1 MIDIGAKQTDE
12 RLADLESRLYDLY
25 KEQEQTMRM
34 KAASYF
40 GQFEKRDRD
49 MLKAVKDSKVTEE
62 YYKQWRITQIG
73 RGQRFV
79 VLAEDFAQKMLEANQ
94 TAARWTNEEI
104 PRIYMINH
112 NTEAYQI
119 EQIHGNVG
127 LNLLDE
133 NTVRRLVTE
142 QPDLLPRRKID
153 AELDK
158 DWNTRQFEKEV
169 LSGIM
174 QGENLKQITD
184 RVAPYVDGNRSC
196 AVRAA
201 RTAVTNA
208 QNGGR
213 QAAYEESAK
222 LGIDVHKRWI
232 ATKDGHTREAHG
244 LADGQVVRYDKPFI
258 VGGYKMMFPGDS
270 SAPGEL
276 VWNCRCTMRTQ
287 EKEGIEAEPR
297 MMRVKDPTTGEWKV
311 VNEMTYT
318 EWLEWKAHERENK
331 DH

>member
-73 RGQRFV
+73 RGQRFM
-79 VLAEDFAQKMLEANQ
+79 VLAEDFAQKMLEANE
-94 TAARWTNEEI
+94 TAARWTNEEV

-119 EQIHGNVG
+119 EQIYGNVG

-196 AVRAA
+196 AVGAA
-201 RTAVTNA
+201 RTAFTNA

-222 LGIDVHKRWI
+222 LGIDVHKYWD
-232 ATKDGHTREAHG
+232 ATKDGNTREAHR

-270 SAPGEL
+270 TAPGEL
-276 VWNCRCTMRTQ
+276 VWRCRCTMRTQ
-287 EKEGIEAEPR
+287 EKKGIEVEPR
-297 MMRVKDPTTGEWKV
+297 MMRVKDPTTGAWV
-311 VNEMTYT
+311 VINKMTYT
-318 EWLEWKAHERENK
+318 EWMEWKAHERENK

>member
-1 MIDIGAKQTDE
+1 MMDIGERLTEE
-12 RLADLESRLYDLY
+12 RLAKLEERIAKLYG
-25 KEQEQTMRM
+25 EQAEAMRM
-34 KAASYF
+34 KAASYYA
-40 GQFEKRDRD
+40 QFEKRDND
-49 MLKAVKDSKVTEE
+49 MKKALREGKITELR
-62 YYKQWRITQIG
+62 YKTWRTTQIA
-73 RGQRFV
+73 RGERFV
-79 VLAEDFAQKMLEANQ
+79 VLADDFAQEMLHANE

-119 EQIHGNVG
+119 EQIHGNIG

-133 NTVRRLVTE
+133 NTLRRLVVE
-142 QPDLLPRRKID
+142 DPDLLPHRDVD
-153 AELDK
+153 AKTDL
-158 DWNTRQFEKEV
+158 DWNRRQYNDEI

-184 RVAPYVDGNRSC
+184 RVAPYVDGNRKA

-201 RTAVTNA
+201 RTSVTSA

-213 QAAYEESAK
+213 QYAYEEAAK
-222 LGIDVHKRWI
+222 LGIDVQKRWI

-244 LADGQVVRYDKPFI
+244 LADGQVVAYDKPFV
-258 VGGYKMMFPGDS
+258 VGGYKMMFPGDT

-297 MMRVKDPTTGEWKV
+297 KMRVRDPETGKQV
-311 VNEMTYT
+311 VINEMTYQ
-318 EWLEWKAHERENK
+318 EWLVWKKRDE
-331 DH
+331 